1 MSLDNV
7 PPGDAISNDWPESAK
22 PLDSSVSDPDRSVD
36 QSFDGDPNRL
46 VSTELDPLPTTVPP
60 EREYHPLD
68 PRDIQVSRVVALIIS
83 LVLGVGSLIG
93 IVIGGFAAGF
103 SLIWMWTAAGGVLLL
118 SMLISFLFSWPPIH
132 HRHVRWRMDDIG
144 LEIQRGVFWKQ
155 TISVPL
161 ARLQHADLT
170 QGPLQRQWGLAKL
183 TVYTAGTQHA
193 SVELDGL
200 AYETAVRLRDRL
212 LRQQGVGDVV

>member
-1 MSLDNV
+1 M
-7 PPGDAISNDWPESAK
+7 PPGDKISQHWPEPTK
-22 PLDSSVSDPDRSVD
+22 PFDSLASDPDRSVD
-36 QSFDGDPNRL
+36 QRADVDPNRL
-46 VSTELDPLPTTVPP
+46 VATGLDPLLATDPP
-60 EREYHPLD
+60 EREYHALD

-83 LVLGVGSLIG
+83 LVLGVGALIG
-93 IVIGGFAAGF
+93 IVTGGFAAGF
-103 SLIWMWTAAGGVLLL
+103 STIWMWAAAGGVLLL
-118 SMLISFLFSWPPIH
+118 LMLISFLFSWPPIH
-132 HRHVRWRMDDIG
+132 HRHVRWRMDDVG

-200 AYETAVRLRDRL
+200 AYETAARLRDRL